1 MSRVSVYSFEIDENI
16 FIKSRINISK
26 LNINQERLMTAN
38 MTNDLYTCKLTKYLY
53 RT

>member
-1 MSRVSVYSFEIDENI
+1 MSEYSFEIDENV
-16 FIKSRINISK
+16 FSK
-26 LNINQERLMTAN
+26 LLINVRKININQERLMTAN